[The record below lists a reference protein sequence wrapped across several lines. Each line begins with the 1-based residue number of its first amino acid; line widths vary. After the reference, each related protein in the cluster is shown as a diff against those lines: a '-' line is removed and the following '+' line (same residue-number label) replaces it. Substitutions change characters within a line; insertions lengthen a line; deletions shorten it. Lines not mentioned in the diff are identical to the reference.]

1 MTSSWKASLLAGF
14 ILGGVLAS
22 AVWYRSPG
30 PTQEE
35 YETLQQKNADWAAKH
50 QQLEERFETYEAEK
64 ALEIEQ
70 LNEQLTQAKADF
82 EKQKA
87 AYEKQ
92 FSSLK
97 QQQKKL
103 AVSKKQL
110 DTQVVALKSTAE
122 KQQTVLSDSKALYQ
136 QQLLLQKQVA
146 QAEADVKKAKR
157 VANEFKQACDEFK
170 SGSGWNWVSQADC
183 DKFNAKLR
191 AVAEKE
197 AQLTALQKELDAL
210 NQKIEVSLPK
220 K

>member
-22 AVWYRSPG
+22 AVWHRSPG
-30 PTQEE
+30 PTPEA
-35 YETLQQKNADWAAKH
+35 YEILQQENADLTVKQ
-50 QQLEERFETYEAEK
+50 QQLELRFEAYETEK

-70 LNEQLTQAKADF
+70 LSAQLMKARAEL

-110 DTQVVALKSTAE
+110 DTQVVELKSAAE
-122 KQQTVLSDSKALYQ
+122 KQQAVLSDSKALYQ

-146 QAEADVKKAKR
+146 QAEVDVKKAKR

-170 SGSGWNWVSQADC
+170 SGTGWNWVSQADC

-191 AVAEKE
+191 AVSEEE
-197 AQLTALQKELDAL
+197 AQLTALQKELAVL
-210 NQKIEVSLPK
+210 NQKIDVNLPK

>member
-22 AVWYRSPG
+22 AVWHRSPG
-30 PTQEE
+30 PTLEE
-35 YETLQQKNADWAAKH
+35 YEQLQQKNADLLTKQ
-50 QQLEERFETYEAEK
+50 QQLEVRFEAYQTEQ
-64 ALEIEQ
+64 ALKVEG
-70 LNEQLTQAKADF
+70 LNEQLTQAKANL

-87 AYEKQ
+87 VYEQQ

-103 AVSKKQL
+103 AVTKKQL
-110 DTQVVALKSTAE
+110 DTQVVELKSTAE
-122 KQQTVLSDSKALYQ
+122 KQQAVLNDSKALYQ

-157 VANEFKQACDEFK
+157 VADEFKQACDEFK

-191 AVAEKE
+191 AVSEQE
-197 AQLTALQKELDAL
+197 AQLTALQNELDAL